1 MAYDGPYYL
10 TMREALVTTSVS
22 VTVLALFF
30 VFVALGWPGSADSC
44 VTEHSGKATNTCYC
58 EAFKLADV
66 GKPGVRQPF
75 NTWSNLYSIG
85 AGAFLAVMVY
95 LNRAHGLPASRN
107 RMRSTNVYP
116 LLYIGIVIFLGLGSM
131 WFHASLVQWGGVVDN
146 LSMYTFAV
154 FLWSYTLVRMTNR
167 DWPFYATY
175 PAAIVLFTVLNA
187 LGIPGWA
194 IILVLTFAYFVCEG
208 LIAFTMPYVRSDTFG
223 VGAYYV
229 PALVSFGAACLVWMF
244 SQTGGPLC
252 SASATFQW
260 HAVWHWLAGVTAVLL
275 YFYWRGARA

>member
-1 MAYDGPYYL
+1 MMALPVK
-10 TMREALVTTSVS
+10 EALVTTT
-22 VTVLALFF
+22 VTLAVLAPFF
-30 VFVALGWPGSADSC
+30 LFVAFGWPGSPDSC
-44 VTEHSGKATNTCYC
+44 VFERTATASNTCYC
-58 EAFKLADV
+58 ELFKQAEI

-95 LNRAHGLPASRN
+95 LNRAHGLPAGRN
-107 RMRSTNVYP
+107 RMRSTDFYP
-116 LLYIGIVIFLGLGSM
+116 LLYIGVVIFLGLGSM

-175 PAAIVLFTVLNA
+175 PTAVVLFTVLNA

-194 IILVLTFAYFVCEG
+194 IIVVLTFAYFVCEG
-208 LIAFTMPYVRSDTFG
+208 LIAFTMPQVRSDSFG
-223 VGAYYV
+223 VAAYYA
-229 PALVSFGAACLVWMF
+229 PALISFGAACLVWMF
-244 SQTGGPLC
+244 SQSGERLC
-252 SASATFQW
+252 AAAATFQW

-275 YFYWRGARA
+275 YFYWRAARA